1 MGCHFLLQRVFPTQE
16 LNPGLLHCKQI
27 LYYLSYREV
36 SLQCILNTATGA
48 TLLFCSKLCRAF
60 SSQSKST
67 NLQNN
72 LKSLM
77 RSDLPLVISLI
88 LTPITSSCAQHTQET
103 LASFSFPECSRHM
116 LLPWNI
122 YHAAPFLKNMFLS
135 HISTYLFSHLFQV
148 LVICFHLDLSVSY

>member
-1 MGCHFLLQRVFPTQE
+1 MTLWTEARQAPLSMESSRQEYWCGLPFPS
-16 LNPGLLHCKQI
+16 PGDF
-27 LYYLSYREV
+27 
-36 SLQCILNTATGA
+36 LNTATGA

-103 LASFSFPECSRHM
+103 LASFPFPECSRHM